1 MQITLVQAEIEQ
13 ALTEYIHRQIN
24 VREGMHIEIDL
35 AATRGQQGFTA
46 MIDIVPDDAPPLA
59 VSTPT
64 PRPAMRNITRTKE
77 ASASVLGVSAAPVA
91 VEVPVQQELPIEVP
105 AVEEAKAETPAVE
118 DDAAVDA
125 VMQTTGNRPSL
136 FGGLKK
142 PVNG

>member
-46 MIDIVPDDAPPLA
+46 MIDIVPDDAPPMA
-59 VSTPT
+59 VSAPT
-64 PRPAMRNITRTKE
+64 PRPAVRSITRTKE
-77 ASASVLGVSAAPVA
+77 APVVAQEAPAAI
-91 VEVPVQQELPIEVP
+91 EVPVQQELPIEAPV
-105 AVEEAKAETPAVE
+105 VQEAKAEVAAVD

-125 VMQTTGNRPSL
+125 VMQTTANKRPSL
-136 FGGLKK
+136 FGGLAK
-142 PVNG
+142 PVNS